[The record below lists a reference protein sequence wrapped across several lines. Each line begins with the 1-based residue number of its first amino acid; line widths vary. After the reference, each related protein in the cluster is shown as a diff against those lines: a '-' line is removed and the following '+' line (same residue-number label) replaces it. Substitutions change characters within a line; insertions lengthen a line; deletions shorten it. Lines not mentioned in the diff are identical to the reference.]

1 MTYGT
6 PLFFC
11 VFIKKK
17 MPACKP
23 ITMIY
28 VKDNEIPLE
37 TLKNRFL
44 AAIYRRDVQKSRTAF
59 LMILD
64 AAEQSLPEPGE
75 TREKLLRQI
84 QTAFLRFKPFV
95 TSPRVGLTGPFQAL
109 KTLLADVVKFRCR
122 AVHHVSYPD
131 WHTRVDLLPWQMD
144 LLFKNAVTV
153 QLTSGCSH
161 FCRRCNEW
169 ALPGIRSHFSYGA
182 AEQII
187 EQLLR
192 QRNTDTAL
200 YGASDPLDWQD
211 GNRTLADLL
220 TPVGSA
226 ARFSL
231 LTKVPK
237 AGQKV
242 LQTLVHRD
250 IALSVSVTDANR
262 ERIIALE
269 KQTGITFAKQ
279 HDSDDLL
286 IPAGLDEDFTTVKS
300 SITDAYGT
308 EITPEGAFII
318 IPTFTC
324 ALHPMGHKKVPVT
337 RKTMAFPVKKIGRQ
351 ALLKDYFKPL
361 EVVGQE
367 NTPFYL
373 SKLLDVQVET
383 LLLDNG
389 SMDLSPPGMRNL
401 KEYFTIFQEPAR
413 IQRKHMTRSIVSGLK
428 KQFFPH
434 GRYHDLTQEQQR
446 LYRQKIGAHLDFCNK
461 SIVEQ
466 SCTCAVSFFL
476 QAARNFLADQED
488 KKTIIAHLIKP
499 EADRL
504 AHRYGQTARKTDV
517 QHLLSHDTD
526 DFFDWFRFYVTGLV
540 FDRRIQDVNL
550 FIQAHPAAYDPVA
563 DRFIKDKESMP

>member
-1 MTYGT
+1 MK
-6 PLFFC
+6 PFR
-11 VFIKKK
+11 
-17 MPACKP
+17 MP
-23 ITMIY
+23 Y
-28 VKDNEIPLE
+28 VKFHEIPLE

-44 AAIYRRDVQKSRTAF
+44 AAIYRQDAQKARTAF
-59 LMILD
+59 LMILN
-64 AAEQSLPEPGE
+64 AAQQSLPEPGE
-75 TREKLLRQI
+75 TCEKLLRQI
-84 QTAFLRFKPFV
+84 QTAVLRFKPFV
-95 TSPRVGLTGPFQAL
+95 TSPQVGLTAPFQAL
-109 KTLLADVVKFRCR
+109 NTLLADVVKSRCR
-122 AVHHVSYPD
+122 AVYHVSYTD
-131 WHTRVDLLPWQMD
+131 WQTRVNLVPWQMD
-144 LLFKNAVTV
+144 LLFKNAITV

-169 ALPGIRSHFSYGA
+169 ALPGIRSHFSHDA
-182 AEQII
+182 AAQII
-187 EQLLR
+187 KQLLV

-211 GNRTLADLL
+211 GAHTLADLL
-220 TPVGSA
+220 TPMGSA
-226 ARFSL
+226 ACFSL
-231 LTKVPK
+231 LTKVPR

-242 LQTLVHRD
+242 LQTLVHRN

-262 ERIIALE
+262 NRIKALE
-269 KQTGITFAKQ
+269 RQTGIKLAKQ

-324 ALHPMGHKKVPVT
+324 ALHPMGHKKLPVT
-337 RKTMAFPVKKIGRQ
+337 DKTAVFPVKKIGRQ

-373 SKLLDVQVET
+373 SKLLDIQVET

-401 KEYFTIFQEPAR
+401 KEYFTIFQESAR
-413 IQRKHMTRSIVSGLK
+413 LQRKHMTRSIVQGLK

-434 GRYHDLTQEQQR
+434 GRYHDLTQEQQQ
-446 LYRQKIGAHLDFCNK
+446 LYRQKICAHLDFCNK
-461 SIVEQ
+461 TIVEQ
-466 SCTCAVSFFL
+466 SRTCAVSFFL
-476 QAARNFLADQED
+476 QAAQNFLADQEN

-504 AHRYGQTARKTDV
+504 ANRYEQTARKTDG
-517 QHLLSHDTD
+517 QHMLSHDTD
-526 DFFDWFRFYVTGLV
+526 TFFDWFRFYVTALV
-540 FDRRIQDVNL
+540 FDRHTEAVTR
-550 FIQAHPAAYDPVA
+550 FIQARPAAYDPVA
-563 DRFIKDKESMP
+563 DRFVKDKESMP

>member
-1 MTYGT
+1 M
-6 PLFFC
+6 F
-11 VFIKKK
+11 
-17 MPACKP
+17 
-23 ITMIY
+23 Y
-28 VKDNEIPLE
+28 VKHSEIPLE

-44 AAIYRRDVQKSRTAF
+44 AAIYQKDSQKTRIAF
-59 LMILD
+59 LMILE
-64 AAEQSLPEPGE
+64 AAQQSLPEPGE
-75 TREKLLRQI
+75 TREKVLRQI
-84 QTAFLRFKPFV
+84 QTAFLRFKPFL
-95 TSPRVGLTGPFQAL
+95 TSPQAGLTAPFQVL
-109 KTLLADVVKFRCR
+109 KTLLADVVKSRCR
-122 AVHHVSYPD
+122 SVHHVSYTD
-131 WHTRVDLLPWQMD
+131 WHTRVNLMPWQMD
-144 LLFKNAVTV
+144 RLFKNAITV

-169 ALPGIRSHFSYGA
+169 ALPGIRSHFSHDA
-182 AEQII
+182 AAQII
-187 EQLLR
+187 QQLLK

-211 GNRTLADLL
+211 GAHTLADLL
-220 TPVGSA
+220 APVGSA
-226 ARFSL
+226 ACFSL
-231 LTKVPK
+231 LTKVPR
-237 AGQKV
+237 AGQTV
-242 LQTLVHRD
+242 LQTLVHRN
-250 IALSVSVTDANR
+250 IPLSVSVTDANR
-262 ERIIALE
+262 DRIIALE
-269 KQTGITFAKQ
+269 KKTGTQLAKQ

-324 ALHPMGHKKVPVT
+324 ALHPMGHKKLPVT
-337 RKTMAFPVKKIGRQ
+337 RKTAVFPVKKIGRQ

-361 EVVGQE
+361 EVVGQK

-373 SKLLDVQVET
+373 SRLLDVQVET

-401 KEYFTIFQEPAR
+401 KEYFTIFRESAR
-413 IQRKHMTRSIVSGLK
+413 TQRKHMTRSIVQGLK

-434 GRYHDLTQEQQR
+434 GRYHDLTHAQQR
-446 LYRQKIGAHLDFCNK
+446 LYRQKIGAHLDFCNQK
-461 SIVEQ
+461 IVEQ
-466 SCTCAVSFFL
+466 SRTCAVSFFL
-476 QAARNFLADQED
+476 QAARDFLAEQED
-488 KKTIIAHLIKP
+488 KKTIIAQLIKP

-540 FDRRIQDVNL
+540 FDRRIRDVNL

-563 DRFIKDKESMP
+563 DRFINDKESMP

>member
-1 MTYGT
+1 MYVQNTDADMK
-6 PLFFC
+6 PFR
-11 VFIKKK
+11 
-17 MPACKP
+17 MP
-23 ITMIY
+23 Y
-28 VKDNEIPLE
+28 VKFHEIPLE
-37 TLKNRFL
+37 ALKNRFL
-44 AAIYRRDVQKSRTAF
+44 AAIYRQDAQKTRTAF

-64 AAEQSLPEPGE
+64 AAQQRLPEPGE
-75 TREKLLRQI
+75 TCEKLLRQI

-95 TSPRVGLTGPFQAL
+95 TSPQVGLTTSFHTL
-109 KTLLADVVKFRCR
+109 KTLLADVVKSRS
-122 AVHHVSYPD
+122 VYHVSYTD
-131 WHTRVDLLPWQMD
+131 WQTRVNLLPWQMD
-144 LLFKNAVTV
+144 LLFENAVTV

-169 ALPGIRSHFSYGA
+169 ALPGIRSHFSHDA
-182 AEQII
+182 AAQMIK
-187 EQLLR
+187 QLLK
-192 QRNTDTAL
+192 QHNTDTAL

-211 GNRTLADLL
+211 GTHTLADLL
-220 TPVGSA
+220 TPVGNA
-226 ARFSL
+226 ACFSL

-242 LQTLVHRD
+242 LQTLVHRN

-262 ERIIALE
+262 DRITALE
-269 KQTGITFAKQ
+269 RQSGIPLAKQ

-324 ALHPMGHKKVPVT
+324 ALHPMGHKKLPVT
-337 RKTMAFPVKKIGRQ
+337 RETAVFPVKKIGRQ

-361 EVVGQE
+361 EVVGKE

-373 SKLLDVQVET
+373 SKLLDIQVET

-389 SMDLSPPGMRNL
+389 SMELSPPGMRNL
-401 KEYFTIFQEPAR
+401 KEYFTIFQESAR
-413 IQRKHMTRSIVSGLK
+413 QQRKHMTRSIVQGLK

-461 SIVEQ
+461 NIVEQ
-466 SCTCAVSFFL
+466 SRICAVSFFL
-476 QAARNFLADQED
+476 EAAQNFLAIQEE

-504 AHRYGQTARKTDV
+504 AHRYGRDDRKTDV
-517 QHLLSHDTD
+517 QHLLSHDINEL
-526 DFFDWFRFYVTGLV
+526 FDRFRFYVTALV
-540 FDRRIQDVNL
+540 FDRRTRAVTR
-550 FIQAHPAAYDPVA
+550 FIQAHPATYDPVA
-563 DRFIKDKESMP
+563 DRFVKDKERMT

>member
-1 MTYGT
+1 
-6 PLFFC
+6 
-11 VFIKKK
+11 
-17 MPACKP
+17 MP
-23 ITMIY
+23 Y
-28 VKDNEIPLE
+28 VKHHEISLE

-44 AAIYRRDVQKSRTAF
+44 AAIYRQDAQKTRTSF

-64 AAEQSLPEPGE
+64 AARKSLPEPGE

-84 QTAFLRFKPFV
+84 QTAFLRFKPFL
-95 TSPRVGLTGPFQAL
+95 TSPQVGLAAPFQAL

-122 AVHHVSYPD
+122 AVYHVSYTD
-131 WHTRVDLLPWQMD
+131 WHARVNLMPWQMD
-144 LLFKNAVTV
+144 LLFKNAITV

-169 ALPGIRSHFSYGA
+169 ALPGIRSHFSYDA
-182 AEQII
+182 AAQII
-187 EQLLR
+187 KQLLV

-211 GNRTLADLL
+211 GAHTLADLL

-226 ARFSL
+226 ACFSL
-231 LTKVPK
+231 LTKVPR
-237 AGQKV
+237 AGQGV
-242 LQTLVHRD
+242 LQTLVHRN

-262 ERIIALE
+262 DRITALE
-269 KQTGITFAKQ
+269 TQTGINLAKQ

-324 ALHPMGHKKVPVT
+324 ALHPMGHKKLPVT
-337 RKTMAFPVKKIGRQ
+337 RKTAVFPVKKIGRQ
-351 ALLKDYFKPL
+351 ALLQDYFKPL
-361 EVVGQE
+361 EVVGHKK
-367 NTPFYL
+367 TPFHL

-413 IQRKHMTRSIVSGLK
+413 LQRKHMTRSIVQGLK

-434 GRYHDLTQEQQR
+434 GRYHDLTHEQQR
-446 LYRQKIGAHLDFCNK
+446 LYRQKIYAHLDFCNK
-461 SIVEQ
+461 TIVEE
-466 SCTCAVSFFL
+466 SRICAVSFFL
-476 QAARNFLADQED
+476 QAAQNFLAEQED

-499 EADRL
+499 EADQL
-504 AHRYGQTARKTDV
+504 AHRYGRNARKTDV
-517 QHLLSHDTD
+517 QHLLSHDING
-526 DFFDWFRFYVTGLV
+526 FFDLFRFYVTALV
-540 FDRRIQDVNL
+540 FDRHTRAVIR

-563 DRFIKDKESMP
+563 DRFVKNKENMA

>member
-1 MTYGT
+1 MLYA
-6 PLFFC
+6 
-11 VFIKKK
+11 KH
-17 MPACKP
+17 
-23 ITMIY
+23 
-28 VKDNEIPLE
+28 NEIPLE

-44 AAIYRRDVQKSRTAF
+44 AAIYRQDAPKARIAF

-64 AAEQSLPEPGE
+64 AAQQSLPELGE

-84 QTAFLRFKPFV
+84 QTAFVRFKPFV
-95 TSPRVGLTGPFQAL
+95 TSPRVGLTAPFQAL
-109 KTLLADVVKFRCR
+109 KTLLADVVKARC
-122 AVHHVSYPD
+122 VYHVSYAD
-131 WHTRVDLLPWQMD
+131 WHARVNLLPWQID
-144 LLFKNAVTV
+144 LLFENAITV

-169 ALPGIRSHFSYGA
+169 ALPGIRSHFSHNA
-182 AEQII
+182 AALII
-187 EQLLR
+187 EKLLA
-192 QRNTDTAL
+192 QGNTDAAL

-211 GNRTLADLL
+211 GTHTLADLL
-220 TPVGSA
+220 TPFRGA

-231 LTKVPK
+231 LTKVPRT
-237 AGQKV
+237 GQGV
-242 LQTLVHRD
+242 IQTLVQQD

-262 ERIIALE
+262 DRIIALE
-269 KQTGITFAKQ
+269 KQTGIKFAKQ

-337 RKTMAFPVKKIGRQ
+337 RKTAVFPVKKIGRQ

-361 EVVGQE
+361 EVVGQK
-367 NTPFYL
+367 NIPFYL
-373 SKLLDVQVET
+373 SRLLDIQVET

-401 KEYFTIFQEPAR
+401 KEYFTIFEEPAR
-413 IQRKHMTRSIVSGLK
+413 MQRKHMTRSIVQGLK
-428 KQFFPH
+428 KHFFPH
-434 GRYHDLTQEQQR
+434 GRYHDLPQDKQR
-446 LYRQKIGAHLDFCNK
+446 LYRQKICAHLDFCTKN
-461 SIVEQ
+461 IVEQ
-466 SCTCAVSFFL
+466 SRTCAVSFFL
-476 QAARNFLADQED
+476 EAAQGFLAEHED

-504 AHRYGQTARKTDV
+504 ANRYGQITRKTDIP
-517 QHLLSHDTD
+517 HLFSHDTD
-526 DFFDWFRFYVTGLV
+526 DFFAWFRFYATGLV
-540 FDRRIQDVNL
+540 FDRRTQTVTR
-550 FIQAHPAAYDPVA
+550 FIQAHPAVYDPVA
-563 DRFIKDKESMP
+563 DRFVPA

>member
-1 MTYGT
+1 MPYG
-6 PLFFC
+6 
-11 VFIKKK
+11 KHH
-17 MPACKP
+17 
-23 ITMIY
+23 
-28 VKDNEIPLE
+28 EIPLE

-44 AAIYRRDVQKSRTAF
+44 AAIYQQDAQKARTAF

-64 AAEQSLPEPGE
+64 AAQQSLPEPEE

-84 QTAFLRFKPFV
+84 QTAFLRFKHFLL
-95 TSPRVGLTGPFQAL
+95 SPQVGLTTPFQAL
-109 KTLLADVVKFRCR
+109 KTLLADVVKFRCH
-122 AVHHVSYPD
+122 AVYHVSYTD
-131 WHTRVDLLPWQMD
+131 WQARADLMPWQMD
-144 LLFKNAVTV
+144 LLFKNAITV

-169 ALPGIRSHFSYGA
+169 ALPGIRSHFSHDA
-182 AEQII
+182 AAQII
-187 EQLLR
+187 EQLLL
-192 QRNTDTAL
+192 QRNTDPAL

-211 GNRTLADLL
+211 GAHTLADLL
-220 TPVGSA
+220 APVESA
-226 ARFSL
+226 ACFSL
-231 LTKVPK
+231 LTKVPR

-242 LQTLVHRD
+242 LQTLVHRN

-262 ERIIALE
+262 DRITALE
-269 KQTGITFAKQ
+269 KQTGIKLSKQ

-324 ALHPMGHKKVPVT
+324 ALHPMGHKKLPVT

-361 EVVGQE
+361 EVVGE
-367 NTPFYL
+367 TNTPFHL
-373 SKLLDVQVET
+373 SGLLDVQVET

-401 KEYFTIFQEPAR
+401 KEYFTIFQESAR
-413 IQRKHMTRSIVSGLK
+413 VQRKQITRSIVQRLK

-434 GRYHDLTQEQQR
+434 GRYHNLTHEQQR

-461 SIVEQ
+461 TIVEQ
-466 SCTCAVSFFL
+466 SRTCAVSFFL
-476 QAARNFLADQED
+476 QAARDFLADQED

-504 AHRYGQTARKTDV
+504 ENRYGRKNRKTDI
-517 QHLLSHDTD
+517 QHLLSHDINE
-526 DFFDWFRFYVTGLV
+526 FFDRFRFYVTALV
-540 FDRRIQDVNL
+540 FDRHTRAVTR

-563 DRFIKDKESMP
+563 DRFVKDKENMV